1 MRAFALLICAGTL
14 GACAQGEAS
23 FGKFAAR
30 HAEADLLEVSFVKQ
44 REAAD
49 CGPAALTS
57 VGLFWGAAE
66 PGQLPAPANHD
77 AGYSIGEL
85 REASARLGLA
95 SSGLLEAPDF
105 VFGLVEDGMPVVA
118 PLAKPYE
125 RRDIL
130 DFMLASMVSRW
141 IVQAFTGEPTV
152 NHYVVVLGVDERFV
166 YVLDPQ
172 DGYRALE
179 RDAFLAQWR
188 GVTDEFVPDAQ
199 GAVAAFVAY
208 RDQRAEAAPAFDL
221 ALAGPDAGH
230 ISVAW
235 ALHP

>member
-1 MRAFALLICAGTL
+1 MRVFAVLICCAAL

-30 HAEADLLEVSFVKQ
+30 HAEADLLKVTFVKQ
-44 REAAD
+44 RDAAD

-66 PGQLPAPANHD
+66 SGVWPAPARND
-77 AGYSIGEL
+77 AGYAIGEL

-95 SSGLLEAPDF
+95 STGLLEAPDY
-105 VFGLVEDGMPVVA
+105 VLGLVEDGMPVVA
-118 PLAKPYE
+118 PIAKPYE
-125 RRDIL
+125 RRDIF

-141 IVQAFTGEPTV
+141 IVQAFVGEQTV
-152 NHYVVVLGVDERFV
+152 NHHVVVLGLDERYV
-166 YVLDPQ
+166 YALDPQ
-172 DGYRALE
+172 DGYRAIE

-188 GVTDEFVPDAQ
+188 GVTDEFVPEAQ

-208 RDQRAEAAPAFDL
+208 RPQRAEAAPAFDL
-221 ALAGPDAGH
+221 ALAGADTSP
-230 ISVAW
+230 VLTAW

>member
-1 MRAFALLICAGTL
+1 MRALSLLMCAVAL

-30 HAEADLLEVSFVKQ
+30 HAEADLLEVTFVKQ
-44 REAAD
+44 RDAAD

-57 VGLFWGAAE
+57 VGLFWGAA
-66 PGQLPAPANHD
+66 GSGVWRAPASLD
-77 AGYSIGEL
+77 AGYAIGEL

-95 SSGLLEAPDF
+95 SAGLLEAPDY
-105 VFGLVEDGMPVVA
+105 VLGLVEDGMPVIA

-125 RRDIL
+125 RRDIF

-141 IVQAFTGEPTV
+141 IVQAFAGEQTV
-152 NHYVVVLGVDERFV
+152 NHYVVVLGLDERFV
-166 YVLDPQ
+166 YALDPQ
-172 DGYRALE
+172 DGYRAIE

-188 GVTDEFVPDAQ
+188 GVTDEFVPEAQ

-208 RDQRAEAAPAFDL
+208 RAQRAEVAPAFDL
-221 ALAGPDAGH
+221 ALAGADASH
-230 ISVAW
+230 VPAAW